1 MVLLLCFLVSFY
13 LVVQEKSARVLM
25 RSTKYFIYTSK
36 SSEKLKVLAYLLGK
50 PNAKATHGLE
60 NSLNQIAALNRSHTG
75 YQI

>member
-1 MVLLLCFLVSFY
+1 
-13 LVVQEKSARVLM
+13 M

-60 NSLNQIAALNRSHTG
+60 NSLNQIAALNQSHTG